1 MQRFKTSS
9 TLTYD
14 CAVDSLWEIVSSPNY
29 LNNVHPF
36 CKENSIIK
44 WENDHHEDKIV
55 YINDRTYIRRFVSW
69 RDLEGYD
76 LWIGDNNNN
85 DQSFVE
91 WRLEKVDSGSK
102 LTITV
107 YPFLLSSWPKV
118 FSFLPYFLY
127 INIKLKSYLFS
138 VLGGIEGFGKEKTPV
153 PKNKFGRHSWFS

>member
-1 MQRFKTSS
+1 M
-9 TLTYD
+9 TYD
-14 CAVDSLWEIVSSPNY
+14 YSVENLWKVVSSPNY

-44 WENDHHEDKIV
+44 WNNDHHEDNIL
-55 YINDRTYIRRFVSW
+55 YLNDKTYIRKFVSW
-69 RDLEGYD
+69 RALKGYD
-76 LWIGDNNNN
+76 LWIGDNNK

-91 WRLEKVDSGSK
+91 WRLEKVGSRSK

-107 YPFLLSSWPKV
+107 YPFLLSTWPRI

-138 VLGGIEGFGKEKTPV
+138 VLSGIDWYIKENTPV
-153 PKNKFGRHSWFS
+153 PKNQFGKHSWFS

>member
-1 MQRFKTSS
+1 MGNCVISK
-9 TLTYD
+9 
-14 CAVDSLWEIVSSPNY
+14 Y

-44 WENDHHEDKIV
+44 WENDHHEDKIL
-55 YINDRTYIRRFVSW
+55 YLNERTYIRRFVSW

-76 LWIGDNNNN
+76 LWIGDNNK

-138 VLGGIEGFGKEKTPV
+138 VLGGIEWYVEEKTPV

>member
-1 MQRFKTSS
+1 MQRFKTSNS
-9 TLTYD
+9 MTYD
-14 CAVDSLWEIVSSPNY
+14 CSLEKLWEVVSSPNY

-36 CKENSIIK
+36 CKENSTIK
-44 WENDHHEDKIV
+44 WSKDHHEDKIV
-55 YINDRTYIRRFVSW
+55 YLNNRYYIRKFVSW
-69 RDLEGYD
+69 KVLEGYD
-76 LWIGDNNNN
+76 LWIGSNNNN
-85 DQSFVE
+85 QSFVE

-138 VLGGIEGFGKEKTPV
+138 VLSGIKWYVQKKTPV
-153 PKNKFGRHSWFS
+153 PKNQFGRHSWFS